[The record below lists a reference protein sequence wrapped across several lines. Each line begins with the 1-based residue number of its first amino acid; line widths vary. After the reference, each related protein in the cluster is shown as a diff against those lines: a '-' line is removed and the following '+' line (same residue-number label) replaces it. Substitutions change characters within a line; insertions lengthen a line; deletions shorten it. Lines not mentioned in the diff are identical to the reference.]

1 MSLLKTQT
9 PMPGRVSP
17 PTEETQA
24 QEQEAVR
31 QRIHEGASLSVPYL
45 VMNALAA
52 VVASYGLLEN
62 STAVVIGAMI
72 IALLLGPITGLA
84 LALVDGD
91 QSLLRKALVAEV
103 CGVLLVLL
111 IGFLIGKV
119 HGAMSLGSEI
129 MGRTAPNI
137 LDLVIALAG
146 GAAGAYA
153 TTSPRLSAGLVGVA
167 IATALVPPLCSCGIC
182 VAHGLYR
189 EGGGAFLLF
198 LTNFV
203 AIQAVTSLVFWI
215 NGFHRLSHLD
225 RKSLLRRFSPSAVLL
240 VGLAVFL
247 GRSFQQ
253 TLAQETLR
261 SQAEKIV
268 GKAID
273 NNGAANLT
281 DLRVSGYGKNL
292 TLTAVVRAPWVIQP
306 ASCARLQEQIR
317 QATGRRD
324 VNLHVRTVIT
334 RECDAQKFLWET
346 SADTLTQGTGP

>member
-1 MSLLKTQT
+1 MSRLDTKV
-9 PMPGRVSP
+9 PGMGIILP
-17 PTEETQA
+17 PPEEPQV
-24 QEQEAVR
+24 QEQQTVR
-31 QRIHEGASLSVPYL
+31 RKIHEGAALSIPYL

-72 IALLLGPITGLA
+72 IALLLGPITGIA

-91 QSLLRKALVAEV
+91 QSLLRKALLAEV
-103 CGVLLVLL
+103 SGVLLVLV
-111 IGFLIGKV
+111 IGFLIGKLHEGV
-119 HGAMSLGSEI
+119 SPGSEI

-153 TTSPRLSAGLVGVA
+153 TTSLRLSAGLVGVA

-203 AIQAVTSLVFWI
+203 AIQSITSLVFWI

-225 RKSLLRRFSPSAVLL
+225 RTTLLRQFAPSAVLL
-240 VGLAVFL
+240 IGLAIFL
-247 GRSFQQ
+247 DRSFQA
-253 TLAQETLR
+253 TLAQEVLR
-261 SQAEKIV
+261 SQAKEIV
-268 GKAID
+268 GKAIEK
-273 NNGAANLT
+273 NGAANLT
-281 DLRVSGYGKNL
+281 DLRVGGFGTNL
-292 TLTAVVRAPWVIQP
+292 TLVAVVRAPWVIQP
-306 ASCARLQEQIR
+306 ASCARLQAQIR
-317 QATGRRD
+317 QATGRSD

-346 SADTLTQGTGP
+346 SADSLTPAAGP

>member
-1 MSLLKTQT
+1 
-9 PMPGRVSP
+9 
-17 PTEETQA
+17 
-24 QEQEAVR
+24 
-31 QRIHEGASLSVPYL
+31 
-45 VMNALAA
+45 MNALAA
-52 VVASYGLLEN
+52 IVASFGLLEN

-103 CGVLLVLL
+103 CGVLLVLV

-153 TTSPRLSAGLVGVA
+153 TTSLRLSARVVGVA

-225 RKSLLRRFSPSAVLL
+225 RTTLLRRFAPSAVLL
-240 VGLAVFL
+240 VGLTVFL

-253 TLAQETLR
+253 TLAPETLR
-261 SQAEKIV
+261 SQAKKFV

-281 DLRVSGYGKNL
+281 DLRVSGYGTNL

-306 ASCARLQEQIR
+306 ASCARLQAQIR

-346 SADTLTQGTGP
+346 SADTLTQGTRP

>member
-1 MSLLKTQT
+1 M
-9 PMPGRVSP
+9 
-17 PTEETQA
+17 
-24 QEQEAVR
+24 
-31 QRIHEGASLSVPYL
+31 SVPYL

-72 IALLLGPITGLA
+72 IALLLGPITGIA

-91 QSLLRKALVAEV
+91 QSLLRKALLAEV
-103 CGVLLVLL
+103 SGVLVVLVIGVL
-111 IGFLIGKV
+111 IGRLHAGV
-119 HGAMSLGSEI
+119 SPGSEI
-129 MGRTAPNI
+129 LGRTSPNI

-203 AIQAVTSLVFWI
+203 AIQSVTSLVFWMR
-215 NGFHRLSHLD
+215 GFHRLSHRD
-225 RKSLLRRFSPSAVLL
+225 RATLLRRFSPSAVLL

-247 GRSFQQ
+247 GRSFQA
-253 TLAQETLR
+253 TLAQEALR
-261 SQAEKIV
+261 SQAKEIV
-268 GKAID
+268 SKAIESS
-273 NNGAANLT
+273 GAANLT
-281 DLRVSGYGKNL
+281 DLRVVGFGKDL
-292 TLTAVVRAPWVIQP
+292 TLIAVVRAPWVIQP
-306 ASCARLQEQIR
+306 ASCARLQAQIR
-317 QATGRRD
+317 RATGRSD

-334 RECDAQKFLWET
+334 RECSAKKFLWET
-346 SADTLTQGTGP
+346 SADSPTPTAGP

>member
-24 QEQEAVR
+24 QEQDAVR
-31 QRIHEGASLSVPYL
+31 RKIHEGASLSVPYL

-52 VVASYGLLEN
+52 IVASYGLLEN
-62 STAVVIGAMI
+62 SMAVVIGAMI
-72 IALLLGPITGLA
+72 IALLLGLITGLA

-91 QSLLRKALVAEV
+91 QSLLRKALVAVV
-103 CGVLLVLL
+103 CGVLLVLV

-119 HGAMSLGSEI
+119 HGAISLGSEI
-129 MGRTAPNI
+129 MGCTAPNI

-153 TTSPRLSAGLVGVA
+153 TTSLRLSAGVVGV
-167 IATALVPPLCSCGIC
+167 ATALVPPLCSCGIC

-203 AIQAVTSLVFWI
+203 AIQAVTSLMFWI

-225 RKSLLRRFSPSAVLL
+225 RTTLLRRFAPNAVLL

-253 TLAQETLR
+253 TLVPETLW
-261 SQAEKIV
+261 SQAKKIV

-281 DLRVSGYGKNL
+281 DLRVSGYGTNL

-306 ASCARLQEQIR
+306 ASCARLQAQIR
-317 QATGRRD
+317 QATGPRD

-334 RECDAQKFLWET
+334 RECDVQKFLWET
-346 SADTLTQGTGP
+346 SADTLTQGTRP

>member
-1 MSLLKTQT
+1 MSLMDTKTPRLGT
-9 PMPGRVSP
+9 VLP
-17 PTEETQA
+17 PDKEPYA
-24 QEQEAVR
+24 QEQETVR
-31 QRIHEGASLSVPYL
+31 RKIHDGASLSVPYL

-62 STAVVIGAMI
+62 STAVVIGAMV
-72 IALLLGPITGLA
+72 IALLLGPITGIA

-103 CGVLLVLL
+103 SGVLLVLV
-111 IGFLIGKV
+111 IGFLIGKLHEGV
-119 HGAMSLGSEI
+119 SPGSEI
-129 MGRTAPNI
+129 MGRTTPNI
-137 LDLVIALAG
+137 MDLVIALAG

-203 AIQAVTSLVFWI
+203 AIQSVTSLMFWI
-215 NGFHRLSHLD
+215 NGFHHLSHLN
-225 RKSLLRRFSPSAVLL
+225 RATLLRRFAPSVFLL

-247 GRSFQQ
+247 GRSFQA
-253 TLAQETLR
+253 TLAQEVLR
-261 SQAEKIV
+261 SQAKKIV
-268 GKAID
+268 GKAIES
-273 NNGAANLT
+273 NGAASLT
-281 DLRVSGYGKNL
+281 DLRVGGYGTDL
-292 TLTAVVRAPWVIQP
+292 TLIAVVRAPWVIQP
-306 ASCARLQEQIR
+306 ASCARLQAQIR
-317 QATGRRD
+317 QATGRND

-346 SADTLTQGTGP
+346 SADSLTPTAGP

>member
-1 MSLLKTQT
+1 MSLINTKT
-9 PMPGRVSP
+9 PGVGTVLSP
-17 PTEETQA
+17 DNEPHA
-24 QEQEAVR
+24 QEQETIR
-31 QRIHEGASLSVPYL
+31 RNIREGASLSVPYL

-72 IALLLGPITGLA
+72 IALLLGPITGIA

-91 QSLLRKALVAEV
+91 QSLLRKALAAEV
-103 CGVLLVLL
+103 SGVLLVLV
-111 IGFLIGKV
+111 IGFLIGKLHEGV
-119 HGAMSLGSEI
+119 SPGSEI
-129 MGRTAPNI
+129 TGRTAPNI

-203 AIQAVTSLVFWI
+203 AIQSVTSLVFWI
-215 NGFHRLSHLD
+215 SGFHHLAHLD
-225 RKSLLRRFSPSAVLL
+225 RGTLLRRFAPSAVLL
-240 VGLAVFL
+240 VGLAIFL
-247 GRSFQQ
+247 GRSFQT
-253 TLAQETLR
+253 TLSQEVLR

-268 GKAID
+268 KKAIES
-273 NNGAANLT
+273 NGAASLT
-281 DLRVSGYGKNL
+281 DLRVSGFGPDS
-292 TLTAVVRAPWVIQP
+292 TLIAVVRAPWVIQP
-306 ASCARLQEQIR
+306 ASCARLQARIR
-317 QATGRRD
+317 QTTGRRD

-346 SADTLTQGTGP
+346 SADSLTPASEP